1 MTDSDR
7 RYTANIHNTGALIE
21 ESKTVLKLFSRYK
34 DEQKVKDVLL
44 EDNPLNKESEGSIE
58 KIFFISRK
66 RYLRRNP
73 WPLINIL
80 ESDLPSKTVEAV
92 MFHYFAKSDNLV
104 YDLTTEMLFDL
115 YSKGNLTVTKKHVE
129 EFLQSKEENHS
140 EISDW
145 SITTRNKTIRHYL
158 AAVKDFGLLEGSKK
172 KEFADFHLPTNA
184 FFYIF
189 YHLYYSEESAENA
202 IGSEDWR
209 LYLLEEQDIESAL
222 SEGNRRG
229 HIRYDSAGKI
239 SDIEPE
245 YDSLEEYVNAIT

>member
-1 MTDSDR
+1 MTDSER
-7 RYTANIHNTGALIE
+7 RYTANIHNTGALID
-21 ESKTVLKLFSRYK
+21 ESKTVLRLFSKYK
-34 DEQKVKDVLL
+34 DEQKVKQVLL

-58 KIFFISRK
+58 KIFFITRK
-66 RYLRRNP
+66 RYLRKNP
-73 WPLINIL
+73 WPLIKIL

-92 MFHYFAKSDNLV
+92 MFYYFAKSDNLV

-115 YSKGNLTVTKKHVE
+115 YSQGNLTVTKNDVE
-129 EFLQSKEENHS
+129 EFLQSKEEKHS

-172 KEFADFHLPTNA
+172 KEFADYHLPTDA

-189 YHLYYSEESAENA
+189 YHLYH
-202 IGSEDWR
+202 SEDGTKNAVESKDWK
-209 LYLLEEQDIESAL
+209 LYLLKEQDIESAL
-222 SEGNRRG
+222 SEGTRRG

-239 SDIEPE
+239 TDIEPE
-245 YDSLEEYVNAIT
+245 FDSLEDYVNAIT

>member
-1 MTDSDR
+1 MTDSER
-7 RYTANIHNTGALIE
+7 KYTANIHNTGALID
-21 ESKTVLKLFSRYK
+21 ESKTVLRLFSKHK
-34 DEQKVKDVLL
+34 DEQKVKQVLL

-58 KIFFISRK
+58 KIFFITRK

-92 MFHYFAKSDNLV
+92 MFYYFAKSDNLV
-104 YDLTTEMLFDL
+104 YDLTTEMMFDL
-115 YSKGNLTVTKKHVE
+115 YSKGNLTVTKNDVE
-129 EFLQSKEENHS
+129 EFLQSKEEDHP

-158 AAVKDFGLLEGSKK
+158 AAIKDFGLLEGSKK
-172 KEFADFHLPTNA
+172 KEFTDYHLPTNA

-189 YHLYYSEESAENA
+189 YHLFYKEESAEA
-202 IGSEDWR
+202 ALDSKDWQ
-209 LYLLEEQDIESAL
+209 LYLLEDQDIESAL
-222 SEGNRRG
+222 SEGSRRG

-239 SDIEPE
+239 SDIEPSF
-245 YDSLEEYVNAIT
+245 DSLEGYVNAIT